1 MSRRAWKTV
10 RLEAQEFST
19 GGKGLSRSKKRMHLE
34 TKDCLRKGVWILGS
48 CRDNREVGLTH
59 CKENI
64 YYLAVTIGNAALW
77 RRGLVIPESGI
88 KHSGSQ
94 ICVCVSSYPGSW
106 RKFGCFG
113 PGHLQGSCSVGVEW
127 SPRSLSL
134 TTAQEVS
141 LMMPAR
147 VHSLRATTP
156 MEAGRTH
163 QQRYNGDS

>member
-1 MSRRAWKTV
+1 MSRRVWKTV

-19 GGKGLSRSKKRMHLE
+19 GGKGLSRRKKRMHLE

-88 KHSGSQ
+88 KRSGSQ
-94 ICVCVSSYPGSW
+94 ICVCVKLPRELEKIQMLWS
-106 RKFGCFG
+106 
-113 PGHLQGSCSVGVEW
+113 HLQGSWFSRRGVEPMIFVSNNCPGGALDDAHQ
-127 SPRSLSL
+127 SPLFEGHYSNPSWKNP
-134 TTAQEVS
+134 S
-141 LMMPAR
+141 
-147 VHSLRATTP
+147 ATV
-156 MEAGRTH
+156 
-163 QQRYNGDS
+163 